1 MSAIQNY
8 TNGLTDDSIQ
18 TLVRGGIV
26 PSGTPPEQIAL
37 FAETSRRHG
46 LDPFKKQIYLVG
58 YGGKYSVIVGI
69 DGMRSKAARTGLY
82 AGRDDAKFDLS
93 SSGNFK
99 TASELIAHNRLPQT
113 CTVTVYKAIA
123 GMRCPF
129 TKTVAF
135 AEYCPSNKSG
145 KWASM
150 PLNMIEKCAEAAA
163 LRVAFSEDVSGMHI
177 EEEIAAMQDVTIQ
190 AKDTVQDEKHR
201 VELNRDA
208 CKTILYR
215 LNIPDNEYELLR
227 LEVEDAQ
234 TIDEIKVAYGKL
246 KRLESQQPVSDPA
259 IQFEERVK

>member
-8 TNGLTDDSIQ
+8 TNGLTDESIQ

-26 PSGTPPEQIAL
+26 PNGTPPEQIAL

-93 SSGNFK
+93 SNGNFK
-99 TASELIAHNRLPQT
+99 TASELIAHNQLPQT

-177 EEEIAAMQDVTIQ
+177 EEEIAAIQDVTIQ

-201 VELNRDA
+201 VEMGKVSCDE
-208 CKTILYR
+208 ILHR
-215 LNIPDNEYELLR
+215 LNLTNEEHEMLR
-227 LEVEDAQ
+227 Y
-234 TIDEIKVAYGKL
+234 EIKDAETLEEIGTVYRKL
-246 KRLESQQPVSDPA
+246 VHLQEQQPVNDPA
-259 IQFEERVK
+259 EQFKSRVK